1 MNELVRKVVDAYN
14 NHNVEDFDD
23 ILTEDC
29 VIVRNGVQARG
40 RDAVKSVV
48 SRLFRALP
56 DVHYE
61 IDDIVMSGDKLALRW
76 RGRGTSKGEY
86 FGVPATGQELQSE
99 GITLYEL
106 RDGRIAKI
114 FVSANVIG
122 RPTQP
127 EAHA

>member
-1 MNELVRKVVDAYN
+1 MDELVRKVVDAYN

-29 VIVRNGVQARG
+29 VIERNGVEARG

-48 SRLFRALP
+48 NRLFRALP
-56 DVHYE
+56 DVHYQ
-61 IDDIVMSGDKLALRW
+61 IDDVVMAGDKLALRW
-76 RGRGTSKGEY
+76 RGSGTSRGDY

-106 RDGRIAKI
+106 RDGKIAKI
-114 FVSANVIG
+114 WVSANIIG